1 VGWFC
6 ERLLSVSWGRR
17 VGDTDLRITD
27 LTFVCLKIEA
37 GLLRMMLL
45 LEFAATNAAI
55 VGARGCS
62 NIKVA
67 LLIKVEHL

>member
-1 VGWFC
+1 
-6 ERLLSVSWGRR
+6 
-17 VGDTDLRITD
+17 
-27 LTFVCLKIEA
+27 
-37 GLLRMMLL
+37 